1 MCTVILL
8 SRPGT
13 AWPLQ
18 LAANRDERL
27 DRGWDPPG
35 RHWPGQP
42 DVVAGR
48 DRSAGGTWLG
58 LNDCGVVAAVLNRAN
73 SLGPAPGKVSRGALP
88 LLALQHATAADAA
101 AAIAARDGT
110 AWRPFNLLVAD
121 RHSAWFLRGTGA
133 TRIERVAL
141 PPGLHMAT
149 ALDVD
154 DPSSPRTARHLPRFA
169 AADWSDWGRLLADS
183 SGPRE
188 AQLNVRPQDGFGTS
202 CASLIALGDKASFL
216 FAAGPPD
223 RVGFEAVG
231 DSTSALAVTP
241 SCG

>member
-13 AWPLQ
+13 AWPLW

-35 RHWPGQP
+35 RHWPEQP

-58 LNDCGVVAAVLNRAN
+58 VSDGGVVAAVLNRTN
-73 SLGPAPGKVSRGALP
+73 SLGPAAGKASRGELP
-88 LLALQHATAADAA
+88 LLALRHPTAA
-101 AAIAARDGT
+101 AAAQAVQALDGS

-121 RHSAWFLRGTGA
+121 RLGAFFLRGTGA
-133 TRIERVAL
+133 PRIDLVAL
-141 PPGLHMAT
+141 ASGLHMAT
-149 ALDVD
+149 ALDID
-154 DPSSPRTARHLPRFA
+154 DPASPRTARHLPRFA
-169 AADWSDWGRLLADS
+169 AAGWSEWGRLLADR
-183 SGPRE
+183 SGPRD
-188 AQLNVRPQDGFGTS
+188 AQLNVRPEDGFGTS
-202 CASLIALGDKASFL
+202 CASLVALGERVCFR

-223 RVGFEAVG
+223 EVAFEDVSDRG
-231 DSTSALAVTP
+231 LPSA
-241 SCG
+241 G